1 MVSGGS
7 VTTGASGPVVVPA
20 FPVMGTIRQ
29 EITDFQHL

>member
-7 VTTGASGPVVVPA
+7 VTMGASGPVAVPA

-29 EITDFQHL
+29 EITNFQRL